1 MDQQVNIPAPPTFK
15 LEDANSENSKVLI
28 VLVPQGDVEATA
40 KADYLKKLPRKV
52 PVYTK
57 VPVPE
62 TDTGGWVE
70 YTQARE

>member
-1 MDQQVNIPAPPTFK
+1 M
-15 LEDANSENSKVLI
+15 I

-40 KADYLKKLPRKV
+40 EADPLNRQPRKS

>member
-1 MDQQVNIPAPPTFK
+1 MGEVT
-15 LEDANSENSKVLI
+15 I

-40 KADYLKKLPRKV
+40 EADPSNRQPRKA

-62 TDTGGWVE
+62 TDTGG
-70 YTQARE
+70 